1 MERIQI
7 DVAEPAAYEAMF
19 ALEGY
24 LAKSSLSATQKNLIK
39 IRASQING
47 CAFCIDMHI
56 NEALKEGEN
65 PRRIYVL
72 DGWRKTEWFSKD
84 EVALLKMTEEL
95 TVLNGNG
102 LTDATYKEVLHHF
115 DEHTFSQ
122 IVMTIVTINAWN
134 RIAISSH
141 KPLHED

>member
-7 DVAEPAAYEAMF
+7 DVAEPAAYQAMF

-24 LAKSSLSATQKNLIK
+24 LAKSKLSATQKNLIK

-56 NEALKEGEN
+56 SEALKNGEN
-65 PRRIYVL
+65 QRRIYVL
-72 DGWRKTEWFSKD
+72 DGWSKTDWFSED

-95 TVLNGNG
+95 TVLDRNG
-102 LTDATYKEVLHHF
+102 LTDATYEEVLKHF
-115 DEHTFSQ
+115 NEHTFSQ
-122 IVMTIVTINAWN
+122 IVMAIVAINAWN

-141 KPLHED
+141 KPLPED

>member
-7 DVAEPAAYEAMF
+7 DAAEPAAYEAMF
-19 ALEGY
+19 ALEAY

-39 IRASQING
+39 IRTSQING

-95 TVLNGNG
+95 TVLNSNG
-102 LTDATYKEVLHHF
+102 LTDATYKEVLRHF
-115 DEHTFSQ
+115 DGHTFSQ

-141 KPLHED
+141 KPLPED

>member
-7 DVAEPAAYEAMF
+7 DAVQPTAYEAMF

-24 LAKSSLSATQKNLIK
+24 LAKSKLSTPHKNLIK

-47 CAFCIDMHI
+47 CAFCIDMHST
-56 NEALKEGEN
+56 EAVREGES

-72 DGWRKTEWFSKD
+72 DGWRKTELFS
-84 EVALLKMTEEL
+84 EEERVILKMTEEL
-95 TVLNGNG
+95 TVLDKNG
-102 LTDATYKEVLHHF
+102 LSEATYLEAIAHF
-115 DEHTFSQ
+115 DEETFSQ

-134 RIAISSH
+134 RIAIATH
-141 KPLHED
+141 KPLP

>member
-7 DVAEPAAYEAMF
+7 NIAEPTAYEAMF

-24 LAKSSLSATQKNLIK
+24 LAKSKLSTAHKNLIK

-56 NEALKEGEN
+56 KEALKEGEN

-72 DGWRKTEWFSKD
+72 NSWRKTELFSAK
-84 EVALLKMTEEL
+84 EIVVLKMTEEL
-95 TVLNGNG
+95 TVLNEGG
-102 LTDATYKEVLHHF
+102 LSNVTYQEAIKHF
-115 DEHTFSQ
+115 DEQTFSQ
-122 IVMTIVTINAWN
+122 IIMTIVTINAWN
-134 RIAISSH
+134 RIAISTN
-141 KPLHED
+141 KPLP